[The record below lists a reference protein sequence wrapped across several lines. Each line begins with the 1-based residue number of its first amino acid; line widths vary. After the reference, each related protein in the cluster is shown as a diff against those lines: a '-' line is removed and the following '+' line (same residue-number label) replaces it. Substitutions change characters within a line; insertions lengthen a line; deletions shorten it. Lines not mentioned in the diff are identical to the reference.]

1 MTLYVLSIN
10 NGLISNSD
18 SIENEKKKSSPSL
31 TCARFVQLPPSFFF
45 CSNENLP
52 LQEPC
57 HRLTQRCHCVTLS
70 YSGTNE
76 SCAQP
81 LLSRLN
87 LRRTKSPAADGRLP
101 VSGLCDNSSS

>member
-10 NGLISNSD
+10 TGLISNSD
-18 SIENEKKKSSPSL
+18 SIENKKKKSSPSL
-31 TCARFVQLPPSFFF
+31 TYAFFVQLPPPFF

-52 LQEPC
+52 QQEPC

-101 VSGLCDNSSS
+101 VSGLCDSSSS